1 MILYSEFTSARY
13 SDRMCMVSGTRH
25 ELNEQVIEQSD
36 QQAYH
41 RDHDKHEREVLERF
55 VAPVAER
62 VLVDDH

>member
-1 MILYSEFTSARY
+1 
-13 SDRMCMVSGTRH
+13 MVSGTRH
-25 ELNEQVIEQSD
+25 ELNEQVIEQRD